1 MNLHTHTTPFPTS
14 KQGHVAS
21 GIPTMGSTF
30 TSDYTAQMTTQNY
43 NTGLGTVLS
52 DSRQSTFSISYFTLP
67 SLRLLPVVMMMMASG
82 FWNVGWGQS
91 LVETFNYTVVGN
103 IGGNTSSSGT
113 TNNNWT
119 THSNS
124 QTGTVSTVT
133 GSLSYTGIN
142 PANNH
147 VNIPGANAT
156 TPRDINRAC
165 GLAASQNT
173 TYYSFILNVTDA
185 TQLATSFGTGGNG
198 YFFHLSTTN
207 GSGASNFTAKVH
219 IRSSNAAA
227 NFRLGV
233 SETGNTPVEVTGD
246 LAFGTTYLVVVKY
259 VFNNTA
265 GNDLATMWVNP
276 SSLGTTESAGGV
288 TGLGSANVTA
298 YNSSNT
304 GICIRNASATPKADI
319 DEIRVGTTWAH
330 VTQQNVDGFIVSPEY
345 GTHTDG
351 QNQQSNSGNVTYM
364 KWDDNNLF
372 VGVSGANLAE
382 GYVLYLDKDPQVPVD
397 GGSNSNGTNIGQ
409 VYDGTNFAALP
420 FRADLVM
427 YVKTG
432 YREYRTTT
440 GSNTWSAANTSF
452 GNYAGTG
459 TVREFSIPWSTIGG
473 KPTSFNWFGYNTSAG
488 GFVYNQ
494 TPNENAGGNIGT
506 SARYERYY
514 TVNVTT
520 TGSSTPPFSRNSFV
534 FNNTADEN
542 SFGSISVYDFTMN
555 TSGLQI
561 SRGNT
566 GGNWTIGGNLIVN
579 NGTIFFG
586 SPNTN
591 TFGTTSVGNVK
602 ISGGSLNMDQTNQ
615 PMIVIGNVD
624 ISGGSLLLSGNSGG
638 DIKVSGNWS
647 RTSGTFTPNSRA
659 VFLDAVSGDQS
670 ITKSGG
676 ETFDYLII
684 DKAAGNVVLNNDINV
699 SNGLT
704 LSNGKINTGAN
715 KVIQPALATIA
726 RTNGWIN
733 GNLQRAVSNGNNN
746 FFIGTTT
753 VYAPASL
760 NMTGVSGPVDI
771 TGYLTAGVHPNEGSS
786 TIDPAKKA
794 NHYWTLTKSGAGSF
808 TSYTGTF
815 NVANTTNT
823 GMVANYKIAKFDSP
837 STWSP
842 AGGSASGNDI
852 SSATFTSFSDFMA
865 GEEALP
871 PPTISFTGTLSALS
885 TTYGTPSSETSF
897 DVSGADMTAGILVT
911 PPSGYEVSLTSGSGF
926 VATMTVGAAGMI
938 TSTPVYVRLK
948 ADASVAG
955 SPYSGNI
962 VLSSAGASP
971 VNVPTVAST
980 VSTAALTITGLTGE
994 NKVYNGNTDAT
1005 FTGTAAYSGL
1015 QNGEM
1020 PSITGTPI
1028 ATFVSPN
1035 VGMGITINITG
1046 YTAPNTN
1053 YTLTQPTLSANITQK
1068 PLTITGITADNKV
1081 YDGNNSATLSG
1092 TAALDGVITAD
1103 LANVTL
1109 GGTPVATFDDEL
1121 VGMNKP
1127 VTVTGYSISGSA
1139 SGNYSLS
1146 QPMGLTANITS
1157 AALPVI
1163 TSPLTASSTYGVAIT
1178 TYNITAT
1185 NLPTSY
1191 DAIGLPSGLM
1201 VNMTTGAITGTPS
1214 AAPGMYNV
1222 TISATNGGGTGDAVL
1237 VFTINPKPLTVSG
1250 STADNKIYT
1259 RTNNATISGSTLV
1272 GVVGMDDV
1280 TITSTGTFA
1289 QVTVGNGIDVTSTQ
1303 TLGGADAGK
1312 YTVTL
1317 PTGLMADITQK
1328 ELTVTGASVTPKTY
1342 TGTNPATITGATLS
1356 GVISPDVVTVSG
1368 GGTFADVNVANGIS
1382 VTAALSLGGA
1392 DLGNYSLTQP
1402 SLTGNITPA
1411 PLTITGITAD
1421 DKEYDATDA
1430 ATLTG
1435 TPTYVGLQNGEMF
1448 SVTGTPTATFN
1459 NKNVANGKPVTVTGY
1474 SVPSG
1479 NYTVTQPSLMAD
1491 ITPAAL
1497 TVTGAAATNRVYD
1510 ATNNVTVSGT
1520 LSGVLL
1526 SDIVNLSTSGTMADA
1541 NAGSGKTVTFNI
1553 SGADATNYVLTQPG
1567 TTVDISQASQ
1577 SITFGALPN
1586 KTTNDVPFNAGATS
1600 ATSGINALAYT
1611 SSLTSVATINPTTGL
1626 ITIVGPGTT
1635 TITVSQPG
1643 NINYTAATSVQQ
1655 TLTVTVAPV
1664 SIFANTITGT
1674 NPNTSNPYT
1683 TGQTFNANL
1692 MVSGIG
1698 RGSGIN
1704 GTSANDRYNANS
1716 WNTTM
1721 LDVNDYF
1728 EFTITPNPGYEI
1740 DFNSFVYIGQA
1751 SGSGPTNTS
1760 FRSNIDSYA
1769 TNIGT
1774 SSISGTTISLSA
1786 GGYQNITSAIIFRFY
1801 AWGGSGG
1808 TFSINDFIFNGNV
1821 NCVEP
1826 IAYNVTG
1833 GGSYCS
1839 GGTGVAVGLSNSQ
1852 IGVSY
1857 QLQKDNVDSGS
1868 PVSGTGSAIS
1878 FGNQTAVGTY
1888 TVVASNN
1895 NGGCSLELDMTGSA
1909 GITIN
1914 VLPTAGTCKTDDLC
1928 QINAGTVTVEAS
1940 GGSAPYNVTWT
1951 PAHGTP
1957 SSGQSIS
1964 LSGGTLLI
1972 NGLHGGVTYTFT
1984 ITDANGCSAQ

>member
-21 GIPTMGSTF
+21 GIPTIGSTF
-30 TSDYTAQMTTQNY
+30 TLDYTSQMTTKNHTAALNAVPPY
-43 NTGLGTVLS
+43 NKRS
-52 DSRQSTFSISYFTLP
+52 AFSFSFFASP
-67 SLRLLPVVMMMMASG
+67 SLRLIPAVLTMMLTLG
-82 FWNVGWGQS
+82 FWNMGWGQVSITALGTSVSENFNS
-91 LVETFNYTVVGN
+91 LAN
-103 IGGNTSSSGT
+103 SGT
-113 TNNNWT
+113 TNSTVPAGWAFLETGSNGNTTYAAGIGSDNGGNTYSFGAMSATDRAFGGLRSGSVIPAIGASFINNTGQTITRLVVRYTGEQWRLGATGRNDRIDFQYSINASSLSTGTWT
-119 THSNS
+119 DFDNLDFIAPNS
-124 QTGTVSTVT
+124 TGTVGAFDGNNAANRTTISAVIT
-133 GSLSYTGIN
+133 GLTI
-142 PANNH
+142 
-147 VNIPGANAT
+147 
-156 TPRDINRAC
+156 
-165 GLAASQNT
+165 
-173 TYYSFILNVTDA
+173 
-185 TQLATSFGTGGNG
+185 
-198 YFFHLSTTN
+198 TN
-207 GSGASNFTAKVH
+207 GSTFW
-219 IRSSNAAA
+219 IRWNDFDA
-227 NFRLGV
+227 
-233 SETGNTPVEVTGD
+233 TGSD
-246 LAFGTTYLVVVKY
+246 
-259 VFNNTA
+259 
-265 GNDLATMWVNP
+265 D
-276 SSLGTTESAGGV
+276 
-288 TGLGSANVTA
+288 GLGIDDFSLSAPTLIDGTIT
-298 YNSSNT
+298 SS
-304 GICIRNASATPKADI
+304 
-319 DEIRVGTTWAH
+319 
-330 VTQQNVDGFIVSPEY
+330 EY
-345 GTHTDG
+345 GTHTNG
-351 QNQQSNSGNVTYM
+351 QNQQTNGSQVTYM
-364 KWDDNNLF
+364 NWDENNLY
-372 VGVSGANLAE
+372 VGVTGATLSE
-382 GYVLYLDKDPQVPVD
+382 GFVMYLDKDPQVPVN
-397 GGSNSNGTNIGQ
+397 GGTNSNGTNVGQ
-409 VYDGTNFAALP
+409 NYDGTNFVELP
-420 FRADLVM
+420 YRADVVM
-427 YVKTG
+427 YVKSG
-432 YREYRTTT
+432 YREYRTTN
-440 GSNTWSAANTSF
+440 GSNGWSSETTAF
-452 GNYAGTG
+452 GLYAESGN
-459 TVREFSIPWSTIGG
+459 VREFSIPWSVIGG
-473 KPTSFNWFGYNTSAG
+473 RPTAFNFFTYLTSG
-488 GFVYNQ
+488 GGSVYGQ
-494 TPNENAGGNIGT
+494 IPTENAGGSIGNM
-506 SARYERYY
+506 ARYGRYQ
-514 TVNVTT
+514 TVSTT
-520 TGSSTPPFSRNSFV
+520 TIGSATPPFSRNSYV
-534 FNNTADEN
+534 FNSSSDIS
-542 SFGSISVYDFTMN
+542 SFGAITCFDFTMN
-555 TSGLQI
+555 TAGRLI
-561 SRGNT
+561 SRT
-566 GGNWTIGGNLIVN
+566 GATSQNWTIGGNLVAGA
-579 NGTIFFG
+579 GTVYFG
-586 SPNTN
+586 SGGTN
-591 TFGTTSVGNVK
+591 GSYGTTTVSGNLDVR
-602 ISGGSLNMDQTNQ
+602 GGTLDMDQTTS
-615 PMIVIGNVD
+615 PLLVTGNLSLS
-624 ISGGSLLLSGNSGG
+624 SGTLSLSGNGFTGG
-638 DIKVSGNWS
+638 DLKLKGNWS
-647 RTSGTFTPNSRA
+647 RSGGTFTPFSRA
-659 VFLDAVSGDQS
+659 VFLDAATGDQT
-670 ITKSGG
+670 ITATGG
-676 ETFDYLII
+676 ETFDYLIA
-684 DKAAGNVVLNNDINV
+684 DKAAGNVVLNNDIIVNQT
-699 SNGLT
+699 LT
-704 LSNGKINTGAN
+704 LTNGKINTGAY
-715 KVIQPALATIA
+715 KVSIPGSGSVS

-733 GNLQRAVSNGNNN
+733 GNLLRTVADGSNR
-746 FFIGTTT
+746 FDIGTATI
-753 VYAPASL
+753 YAPATV
-760 NMTGVSGPVDI
+760 NMTGTSGTVDI
-771 TGYLTAGVHPNEGSS
+771 TGFLSSAAHPNQGSS
-786 TIDPAKKA
+786 TIDAAKKA
-794 NHYWTLTKSGAGSF
+794 NHYWTLTKSGAGTF

-823 GMVANYKIAKFDSP
+823 GIVANYKIGKFDSP
-837 STWSP
+837 STWSS
-842 AGGSASGNDI
+842 AGGSTTGNDVT
-852 SSATFTSFSDFMA
+852 SASFASFSDFIA
-865 GEEALP
+865 GEAALL

-911 PPSGYEVSLTSGSGF
+911 PPAGYEVSLTSGSGF
-926 VATMTVGAAGMI
+926 MATVTVGAAGTI
-938 TSTPVYVRLK
+938 ASSPVYVRLK
-948 ADASVAG
+948 ADATVAG

-962 VLSSAGASP
+962 VISSAGASP
-971 VNVPTVAST
+971 VNVPTVVST
-980 VSTAALTITGLTGE
+980 VSTAALTITGLTGA

-1005 FTGTAAYSGL
+1005 FTGTATYNGL

-1020 PSITGTPI
+1020 HSVTGTPV
-1028 ATFVSPN
+1028 ATFASAN
-1035 VGMGITINITG
+1035 VGMGITINVTG

-1053 YTLTQPTLSANITQK
+1053 YTLTQPILSANITQK
-1068 PLTITGITADNKV
+1068 PLTITGITANNKV

-1109 GGTPVATFDDEL
+1109 GGTPIATFDDEL

-1214 AAPGMYNV
+1214 ASPGMYNV

-1250 STADNKIYT
+1250 STTDNKIYT

-1289 QVTVGNGIDVTSTQ
+1289 QVTVGNSIDVTSTQ

-1664 SIFANTITGT
+1664 SIFANTITST

-1740 DFNSFVYIGQA
+1740 DFNSFVYNGQA
-1751 SGSGPTNTS
+1751 SGSGPTNTA

-1852 IGVSY
+1852 VGVSY
-1857 QLQKDNVDSGS
+1857 QLQIDNVDSGS
-1868 PVSGTGSAIS
+1868 PVAGTGSAIS
-1878 FGNQTAVGTY
+1878 FGNQTSVGTY

-1914 VLPTAGTCKTDDLC
+1914 ALPTAGTCKTDDLC

>member
-1 MNLHTHTTPFPTS
+1 
-14 KQGHVAS
+14 
-21 GIPTMGSTF
+21 
-30 TSDYTAQMTTQNY
+30 
-43 NTGLGTVLS
+43 
-52 DSRQSTFSISYFTLP
+52 
-67 SLRLLPVVMMMMASG
+67 
-82 FWNVGWGQS
+82 
-91 LVETFNYTVVGN
+91 
-103 IGGNTSSSGT
+103 
-113 TNNNWT
+113 
-119 THSNS
+119 
-124 QTGTVSTVT
+124 
-133 GSLSYTGIN
+133 
-142 PANNH
+142 
-147 VNIPGANAT
+147 
-156 TPRDINRAC
+156 
-165 GLAASQNT
+165 
-173 TYYSFILNVTDA
+173 
-185 TQLATSFGTGGNG
+185 
-198 YFFHLSTTN
+198 
-207 GSGASNFTAKVH
+207 
-219 IRSSNAAA
+219 
-227 NFRLGV
+227 
-233 SETGNTPVEVTGD
+233 
-246 LAFGTTYLVVVKY
+246 
-259 VFNNTA
+259 
-265 GNDLATMWVNP
+265 
-276 SSLGTTESAGGV
+276 
-288 TGLGSANVTA
+288 
-298 YNSSNT
+298 
-304 GICIRNASATPKADI
+304 
-319 DEIRVGTTWAH
+319 
-330 VTQQNVDGFIVSPEY
+330 
-345 GTHTDG
+345 
-351 QNQQSNSGNVTYM
+351 
-364 KWDDNNLF
+364 
-372 VGVSGANLAE
+372 
-382 GYVLYLDKDPQVPVD
+382 
-397 GGSNSNGTNIGQ
+397 
-409 VYDGTNFAALP
+409 
-420 FRADLVM
+420 
-427 YVKTG
+427 
-432 YREYRTTT
+432 
-440 GSNTWSAANTSF
+440 
-452 GNYAGTG
+452 
-459 TVREFSIPWSTIGG
+459 
-473 KPTSFNWFGYNTSAG
+473 
-488 GFVYNQ
+488 
-494 TPNENAGGNIGT
+494 
-506 SARYERYY
+506 
-514 TVNVTT
+514 
-520 TGSSTPPFSRNSFV
+520 
-534 FNNTADEN
+534 
-542 SFGSISVYDFTMN
+542 
-555 TSGLQI
+555 
-561 SRGNT
+561 
-566 GGNWTIGGNLIVN
+566 
-579 NGTIFFG
+579 
-586 SPNTN
+586 
-591 TFGTTSVGNVK
+591 
-602 ISGGSLNMDQTNQ
+602 
-615 PMIVIGNVD
+615 
-624 ISGGSLLLSGNSGG
+624 
-638 DIKVSGNWS
+638 
-647 RTSGTFTPNSRA
+647 
-659 VFLDAVSGDQS
+659 
-670 ITKSGG
+670 
-676 ETFDYLII
+676 
-684 DKAAGNVVLNNDINV
+684 
-699 SNGLT
+699 
-704 LSNGKINTGAN
+704 
-715 KVIQPALATIA
+715 
-726 RTNGWIN
+726 
-733 GNLQRAVSNGNNN
+733 
-746 FFIGTTT
+746 
-753 VYAPASL
+753 
-760 NMTGVSGPVDI
+760 
-771 TGYLTAGVHPNEGSS
+771 
-786 TIDPAKKA
+786 
-794 NHYWTLTKSGAGSF
+794 
-808 TSYTGTF
+808 
-815 NVANTTNT
+815 
-823 GMVANYKIAKFDSP
+823 
-837 STWSP
+837 
-842 AGGSASGNDI
+842 
-852 SSATFTSFSDFMA
+852 
-865 GEEALP
+865 
-871 PPTISFTGTLSALS
+871 
-885 TTYGTPSSETSF
+885 
-897 DVSGADMTAGILVT
+897 
-911 PPSGYEVSLTSGSGF
+911 
-926 VATMTVGAAGMI
+926 
-938 TSTPVYVRLK
+938 
-948 ADASVAG
+948 
-955 SPYSGNI
+955 
-962 VLSSAGASP
+962 
-971 VNVPTVAST
+971 
-980 VSTAALTITGLTGE
+980 
-994 NKVYNGNTDAT
+994 
-1005 FTGTAAYSGL
+1005 
-1015 QNGEM
+1015 
-1020 PSITGTPI
+1020 
-1028 ATFVSPN
+1028 
-1035 VGMGITINITG
+1035 
-1046 YTAPNTN
+1046 
-1053 YTLTQPTLSANITQK
+1053 
-1068 PLTITGITADNKV
+1068 
-1081 YDGNNSATLSG
+1081 
-1092 TAALDGVITAD
+1092 VITVD

-1280 TITSTGTFA
+1280 TITSTGAFA

-1553 SGADATNYVLTQPG
+1553 SGADATNYVLTQPE

-1740 DFNSFVYIGQA
+1740 DFNSFVYNGQA